1 MPDGDTDQLL
11 NKLKNITSAEVYYD
25 NFTKGRYATDASI
38 YQMVPYGV
46 LIPKTKKDLIETINY
61 ARESNIPLLARG
73 GGTSQCGQTVNK
85 AIVIDN
91 SKFLNKIIDFDK
103 EKMTCIVEPG
113 IVLDE
118 LNRFLK
124 PFGLWFPVDVSTS
137 SRATIGGMAG
147 NNSCG
152 GRSIR
157 YGMMRDNVLEIEA
170 ILFDGSTYNFGKIE
184 NNLINVS
191 NGVATKIILNLLKLA
206 KDNQEEILAKFPKV
220 LRRVGGYNIDALLPD
235 AMANRPNGKVGDGIN
250 LSHLLVGSEGTLA
263 YSSLITL
270 KCGLFLI
277 CFES

>member
-11 NKLKNITSAEVYYD
+11 KKLKINTSAEVYYD
-25 NFTKGRYATDASI
+25 NFTKGRYSTDASI

-46 LIPKTKKDLIETINY
+46 LIPKTKNDLIETINY
-61 ARESNIPLLARG
+61 ARESNIPLLPRG

-103 EKMTCIVEPG
+103 ENMTCIVEPG

-152 GRSIR
+152 GKSIR

-170 ILFDGSTYNFGKIE
+170 ILFDGSIYNFGKI
-184 NNLINVS
+184 
-191 NGVATKIILNLLKLA
+191 
-206 KDNQEEILAKFPKV
+206 
-220 LRRVGGYNIDALLPD
+220 
-235 AMANRPNGKVGDGIN
+235 
-250 LSHLLVGSEGTLA
+250 
-263 YSSLITL
+263 
-270 KCGLFLI
+270 
-277 CFES
+277 